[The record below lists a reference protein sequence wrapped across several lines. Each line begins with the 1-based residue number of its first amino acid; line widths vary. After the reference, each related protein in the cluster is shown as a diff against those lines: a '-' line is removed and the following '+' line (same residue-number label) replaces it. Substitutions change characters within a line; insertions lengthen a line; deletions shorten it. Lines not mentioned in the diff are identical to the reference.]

1 MMELKMRFQ
10 SLFQTLCLRRQ
21 LAHSAIMAS
30 ATAASQLKAKAATDD
45 DRFGSCGW
53 FDSSYEL
60 SQGLLIIEDMDADAR
75 LNLELELIQDS
86 KHDHTAQSQCLQ
98 IESCGIAC

>member
-10 SLFQTLCLRRQ
+10 SLFQNLGQRRQ
-21 LAHSAIMAS
+21 FAHTAIMVS
-30 ATAASQLKAKAATDD
+30 AAAASQLKAKAATED

-75 LNLELELIQDS
+75 LFLELEL
-86 KHDHTAQSQCLQ
+86 A
-98 IESCGIAC
+98 